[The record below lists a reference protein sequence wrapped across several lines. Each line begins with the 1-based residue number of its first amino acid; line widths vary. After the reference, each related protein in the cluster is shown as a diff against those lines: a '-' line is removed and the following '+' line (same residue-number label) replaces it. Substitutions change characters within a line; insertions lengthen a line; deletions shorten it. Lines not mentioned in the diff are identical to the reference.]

1 MFCFV
6 LWLLQLFHHI
16 NVSPE
21 TLPLCFIQL
30 CCALCAFAVF
40 FSICWCVFLELA
52 VCLTS
57 QSHHKKVYFYSFLF
71 VQDHHSKTF
80 TSVASPSH
88 TNPLHVFH
96 SHILFHRLLFFTRL
110 DMGLGAEDNNCYF
123 CKQNIFPILTLC
135 RNSEQFEVC
144 FVTVFSF
151 ITQECFTIEPAIMLS
166 LSSQMLAFDLRVLLL
181 ALRTQSPTQ
190 KELEL
195 WFNRHFDWMCLS
207 SKMAAS
213 LDVYI
218 SFLLFFIVFY
228 SFSSYSRKH

>member
-6 LWLLQLFHHI
+6 LWLLQLFRHI

-71 VQDHHSKTF
+71 VQDRHSKTF

-96 SHILFHRLLFFTRL
+96 SHILFHRLLFLQDSIWVWEQRTTIATFVSKIFFPFSL
-110 DMGLGAEDNNCYF
+110 YVEI
-123 CKQNIFPILTLC
+123 QN
-135 RNSEQFEVC
+135 
-144 FVTVFSF
+144 
-151 ITQECFTIEPAIMLS
+151 S
-166 LSSQMLAFDLRVLLL
+166 LRS
-181 ALRTQSPTQ
+181 AL
-190 KELEL
+190 
-195 WFNRHFDWMCLS
+195 
-207 SKMAAS
+207 
-213 LDVYI
+213 
-218 SFLLFFIVFY
+218 
-228 SFSSYSRKH
+228 